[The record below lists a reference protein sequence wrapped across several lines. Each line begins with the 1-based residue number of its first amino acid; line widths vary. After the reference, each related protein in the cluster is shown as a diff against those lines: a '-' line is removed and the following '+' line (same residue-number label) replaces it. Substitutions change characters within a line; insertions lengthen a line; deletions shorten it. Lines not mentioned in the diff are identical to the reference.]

1 MCYAEYIRCW
11 GNLAMAI
18 AKLDPRR
25 GSDLMDQNLSAP
37 LGYNEL
43 LQELKTH
50 IREAQVRAAMA
61 VSRELVLLYWTI
73 GREISRRFDQQG
85 WGTKIVDRL
94 ARDLQTEFPGV
105 EGFSPRNLRYMRSL
119 AEAWPEP
126 EILQQLIARLPWGH
140 NIRVLDKVKD
150 RTQREWYLRAA
161 LEYGWSQNVLSL
173 QIDTGLHEREGKA
186 LTNFQRT
193 LPPPGSDLA
202 QQVLKDPY
210 NFDFLTLAKDAEERE
225 IERGLLLHLRDLLLE
240 LGRGFAF
247 VGSQLPLTIAG
258 DTFYLDLLFYH
269 LRLHCYFVIEL
280 KTGKFKPEWA
290 GKLGFYLSAVD
301 DLFRTEPDAPTIGL
315 LLCETHNS
323 AVVEYALRD
332 VAKPIG
338 VSTFRVTRELPA
350 PVRSELPTV
359 EALQGVI
366 AKLKGELDR
375 RRTERGDDE

>member
-1 MCYAEYIRCW
+1 
-11 GNLAMAI
+11 
-18 AKLDPRR
+18 
-25 GSDLMDQNLSAP
+25 MDQNLSTP
-37 LGYNEL
+37 SGYNEL
-43 LQELKTH
+43 LQELKGH

-73 GREISRRFDQQG
+73 GREIGRRFEQQG

-94 ARDLQTEFPGV
+94 ARDLQNEFPGV

-119 AEAWPEP
+119 ADAWPET
-126 EILQQLIARLPWGH
+126 EILQQLIAKLPWGH

-150 RTQREWYLRAA
+150 RATREWYLRAA

-173 QIDTGLHEREGKA
+173 QIDTQLHEREGKA

-202 QQVLKDPY
+202 KQILKDPY
-210 NFDFLTLAKDAEERE
+210 NFDFLSLAKDAEERE

-247 VGSQLPLTIAG
+247 VGSQVPLTVAD

-301 DLFRTEPDAPTIGL
+301 DIFRTEPDAPTIGL

-338 VSTFRVTRELPA
+338 VSTFRVSGELPA

-366 AKLKGELDR
+366 AKMKDELNRALK
-375 RRTERGDDE
+375 ERGEDE

>member
-1 MCYAEYIRCW
+1 
-11 GNLAMAI
+11 
-18 AKLDPRR
+18 
-25 GSDLMDQNLSAP
+25 MDQDLSAP
-37 LGYNEL
+37 HGYEEL
-43 LQELKTH
+43 LQELKVQV
-50 IREAQVRAAMA
+50 REAQVRAALA

-73 GREISRRFDQQG
+73 GRGISQRFAQQG

-94 ARDLQTEFPGV
+94 ARDLQNEFPGV

-119 AEAWPEP
+119 AEAWPER
-126 EILQQLIARLPWGH
+126 EILQQLIAKLPWGH
-140 NIRVLDKVKD
+140 NIRVLDKLKD
-150 RTQREWYLRAA
+150 RATREWYLRAA

-173 QIDTGLHEREGKA
+173 QIDTRLHEREGKA
-186 LTNFQRT
+186 LTNFERT

-202 QQVLKDPY
+202 VQILKDPY

-247 VGSQLPLTIAG
+247 VGSQVPLTVAG
-258 DTFYLDLLFYH
+258 ETFYLDLLFYH

-350 PVRSELPTV
+350 PVRAELPTV
-359 EALQGVI
+359 EALQGI
-366 AKLKGELDR
+366 ICKLRDELDR
-375 RRTERGDDE
+375 LRTERGEHA